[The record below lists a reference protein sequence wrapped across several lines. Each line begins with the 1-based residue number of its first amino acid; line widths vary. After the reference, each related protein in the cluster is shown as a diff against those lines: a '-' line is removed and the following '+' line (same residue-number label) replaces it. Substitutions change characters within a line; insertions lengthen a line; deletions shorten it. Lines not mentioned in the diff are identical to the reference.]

1 MYDISRRT
9 YTPFRFLLLI
19 PSLIIAPLLL
29 MPTHSDIR
37 AFEAKVTIRVGGLKI
52 QVLKN

>member
-1 MYDISRRT
+1 MYDESGRT

-19 PSLIIAPLLL
+19 PSLNIAPLLI

-37 AFEAKVTIRVGGLKI
+37 AFEAKVTIRVGGLKY
-52 QVLKN
+52 QVLRK